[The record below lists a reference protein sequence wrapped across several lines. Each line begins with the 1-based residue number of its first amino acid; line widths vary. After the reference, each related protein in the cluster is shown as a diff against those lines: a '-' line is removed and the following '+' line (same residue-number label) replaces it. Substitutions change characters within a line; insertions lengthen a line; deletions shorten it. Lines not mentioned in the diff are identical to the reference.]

1 MDFMTAGVGAKVLL
15 TSPSGLNCQAMHVT
29 RTCVLV
35 RHLERDDCHR
45 DEWGLL
51 RESRV
56 SRLTAQ
62 QAHDGLLR
70 KGWRSSASP
79 CATGSRC

>member
-1 MDFMTAGVGAKVLL
+1 MDFMTANVGARVRL
-15 TSPSGLNCQAMHVT
+15 TAPSELNCQEMHVT

-35 RHLERDDCHR
+35 RHLERDDRHR

-70 KGWRSSASP
+70 KGWRAD
-79 CATGSRC
+79 AG